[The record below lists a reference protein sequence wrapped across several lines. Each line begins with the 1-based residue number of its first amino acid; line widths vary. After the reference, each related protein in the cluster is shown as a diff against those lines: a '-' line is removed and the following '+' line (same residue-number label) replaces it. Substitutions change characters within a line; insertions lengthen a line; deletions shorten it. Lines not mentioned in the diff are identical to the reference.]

1 MGGRIWKPIIPVT
14 ISCHW
19 SGGSCALSG
28 LGRSPELFLPSR
40 LTPSGPARPSTEPA
54 ADRLPHIPQTQP
66 STRACSP
73 TYNTRLVVAIFFTS
87 VSAGSRRSARPL
99 SVALSLRSASGRRDC
114 RLRPFPPTA
123 ASRNPEE
130 CGRSGAG
137 GAGGNKPRS
146 DQPRNYRQ
154 LWPTANTLPSGMSS
168 HLFLANSEAKN
179 GFHILK
185 GQGGAR
191 QYFITDENSMK
202 LKFQYQE
209 VLLGTETIVPV
220 TKERDLFHPKPMIF
234 YYLTPWEFL
243 F

>member
-99 SVALSLRSASGRRDC
+99 SVALPLRSASGRRDC

-130 CGRSGAG
+130 CGADAPVLVVLEETSLGPISRGIIGSYG
-137 GAGGNKPRS
+137 PL
-146 DQPRNYRQ
+146 PTHYRPGCPATCF
-154 LWPTANTLPSGMSS
+154 WPV
-168 HLFLANSEAKN
+168 
-179 GFHILK
+179 
-185 GQGGAR
+185 R
-191 QYFITDENSMK
+191 K
-202 LKFQYQE
+202 LRMVF
-209 VLLGTETIVPV
+209 T
-220 TKERDLFHPKPMIF
+220 F
-234 YYLTPWEFL
+234 
-243 F
+243 